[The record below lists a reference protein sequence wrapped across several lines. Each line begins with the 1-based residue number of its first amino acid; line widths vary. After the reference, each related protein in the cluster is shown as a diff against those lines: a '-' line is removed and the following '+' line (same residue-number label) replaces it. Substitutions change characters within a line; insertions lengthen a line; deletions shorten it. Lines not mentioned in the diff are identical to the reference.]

1 MGDENLVRALRQI
14 DRIMIR
20 KSKQNRQHSDV
31 HIDQITDAF
40 PHQRPHVTGELLTP
54 FEQDEVECFFGAQV
68 LVYQLFD
75 LPDQLGVLEDRQLD
89 VKDCCFLRPGILF
102 GASSHLLQ
110 ARTRTN
116 KIVLIEG
123 SSGWIGSYTN
133 VRLTGTTGSTFSG
146 IPVVPSRELS
156 VVG

>member
-1 MGDENLVRALRQI
+1 
-14 DRIMIR
+14 MIR

-40 PHQRPHVTGELLTP
+40 PHQGPHVTGELLTP

-110 ARTRTN
+110 ARTR
-116 KIVLIEG
+116 LIERRTKALDLVG
-123 SSGWIGSYTN
+123 NRLVVDDAVPHIGHFPPEEMH
-133 VRLTGTTGSTFSG
+133 RAIHDPG
-146 IPVVPSRELS
+146 
-156 VVG
+156 